1 MDTIKPNHLV
11 CRRAVGSQILR
22 GLAFGL
28 SSMAIQKNSV
38 AAHAHTPVRGEEL
51 TWMPGQALKVL
62 NPGNVGFLESADLGL
77 TLSLIGNS
85 FSTVRLMAMVGAPVA
100 SSEIRLLSRL
110 RWQWKH
116 GAGVQLHGAHVHDGQ
131 RQLHFFP
138 ASTLISGQVA
148 LQPVVAIQQQ
158 LMVVFDIGFSDSD
171 RELHWHSLECEFA

>member
-1 MDTIKPNHLV
+1 MPLTNSILDMDTIKPNQLV

-51 TWMPGQALKVL
+51 TWMPGQAFKVL
-62 NPGNVGFLESADLGL
+62 NPGNV
-77 TLSLIGNS
+77 IGNS

-100 SSEIRLLSRL
+100 SSEISLLSRL